1 MIFLDV
7 APLWVPYAFIA
18 GGFLAVGA
26 IAAGIVFGAVKLI
39 EFAVRKNK
47 NKEEKKCSFL
57 ILPLLRYILFSEE
70 VFF

>member
-26 IAAGIVFGAVKLI
+26 IAAGIVYIAIKLVKKAI
-39 EFAVRKNK
+39 SK
-47 NKEEKKCSFL
+47 NKEE
-57 ILPLLRYILFSEE
+57 
-70 VFF
+70 

>member
-26 IAAGIVFGAVKLI
+26 IAAGIVLIAVKLVKK
-39 EFAVRKNK
+39 AVSK
-47 NKEEKKCSFL
+47 NKEE
-57 ILPLLRYILFSEE
+57 
-70 VFF
+70 

>member
-39 EFAVRKNK
+39 EFAVRQNK
-47 NKEEKKCSFL
+47 HKEE
-57 ILPLLRYILFSEE
+57 
-70 VFF
+70 

>member
-26 IAAGIVFGAVKLI
+26 IAAGIVLIAVKLVKKAI
-39 EFAVRKNK
+39 ST
-47 NKEEKKCSFL
+47 NKEE
-57 ILPLLRYILFSEE
+57 
-70 VFF
+70 